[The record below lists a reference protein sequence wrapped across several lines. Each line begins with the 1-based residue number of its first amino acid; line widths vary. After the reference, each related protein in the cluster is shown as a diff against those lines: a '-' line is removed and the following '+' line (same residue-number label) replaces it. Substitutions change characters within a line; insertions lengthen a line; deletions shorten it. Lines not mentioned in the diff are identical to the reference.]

1 VRGIVSQ
8 DYNNHDFS
16 LAGRDLLQDDRL
28 AELQHE
34 VDLFKEL
41 GVNTLHICRSDKSFA
56 IIHGAC

>member
-8 DYNNHDFS
+8 DYNNNDFS

-28 AELQHE
+28 AQLQHE

-41 GVNTLHICRSDKSFA
+41 GVNTLHVCRSGNGSA
-56 IIHGAC
+56 IIYGAC